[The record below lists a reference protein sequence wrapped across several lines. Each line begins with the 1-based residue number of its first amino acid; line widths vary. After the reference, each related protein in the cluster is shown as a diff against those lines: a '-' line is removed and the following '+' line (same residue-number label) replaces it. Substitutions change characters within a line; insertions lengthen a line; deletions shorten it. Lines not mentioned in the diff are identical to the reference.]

1 MKKYLLP
8 ILCLAVAAGCSSQ
21 GNSVQEQLDEFAPI
35 QIGSSFVEGISEN
48 GREVLNYFR
57 LASSEVDNIY
67 WDQNFGDKTQLEAL
81 PRVAKEFA
89 EVNYGP
95 WNRIDGQA
103 FAQGWDERPLGA
115 NFYPADMTEEEFLA
129 CEDPEK
135 NNPYTLLRRD
145 GDGALKAV
153 WYHDAY
159 KDRIEKIK
167 SYLMTAA
174 NYTIKPSVRE
184 YLLSKIEALQTDDYY
199 NSDKIWLSVQDSKM
213 DLILGPQETED
224 DRLRGVKTSYE
235 SYVLLKDLELTNT
248 INGFAAMI
256 PTFQAALP
264 CADEYKVFEP
274 GDNSTIYAYDMIYC
288 AGAANAGVK
297 KIAINRPYDLRVQAE
312 SGTRTAVLNNVIH
325 AKYLKII
332 MPAGRLLVTRDQSA
346 NLSSKAFFWN
356 TVMREIAHGIGVK
369 ETVNGKG
376 SVTEALGDE
385 ALTLEKVKDN
395 VLGLYLNLQSIA
407 TGQNDPML
415 RRNDALATFVV
426 STIRSARFGE
436 ATALGRGNIIIY
448 NYLKSQEA
456 FSIDRSGHYMI
467 DFDKTE
473 AAVTELASRVLTIQ
487 GEGDREAAAALIS
500 DFGTASESLLLDFA
514 AMKRA
519 RIPVDVRF
527 QFVW

>member
-1 MKKYLLP
+1 
-8 ILCLAVAAGCSSQ
+8 
-21 GNSVQEQLDEFAPI
+21 
-35 QIGSSFVEGISEN
+35 
-48 GREVLNYFR
+48 
-57 LASSEVDNIY
+57 
-67 WDQNFGDKTQLEAL
+67 
-81 PRVAKEFA
+81 
-89 EVNYGP
+89 
-95 WNRIDGQA
+95 
-103 FAQGWDERPLGA
+103 
-115 NFYPADMTEEEFLA
+115 
-129 CEDPEK
+129 
-135 NNPYTLLRRD
+135 
-145 GDGALKAV
+145 
-153 WYHDAY
+153 
-159 KDRIEKIK
+159 
-167 SYLMTAA
+167 MTAA

-264 CADEYKVFEP
+264 CADEYKVFAP

-385 ALTLEKVKDN
+385 ALTIEKVKDN

-426 STIRSARFGE
+426 STIRSARFGD

-487 GEGDREAAAALIS
+487 GEGDREAATALIS